1 MTGFTSITSTT
12 FVGAL
17 TGHASSDLALTGGTL
32 SGDLLFS
39 NPGATATR
47 QIRLQ
52 CADNDYGR
60 IAVGG
65 TASNSGYMEIATAD
79 DANEPIYVRQ
89 YSGVY
94 TTLNTT
100 LTLLDASHN
109 TTIPGRLTMSGG
121 QAINQILTGT
131 GTAASDKGSGVSPR
145 YFPARWT
152 FNTGRAAVDGDI
164 YTIKISVAGHTH
176 GVFMSVN
183 NGTKTGKMANTCIA
197 FWNLERTNV
206 ENTCKTIKTTIQG
219 THFKTSLQTGVFK
232 YGSSMLEI

>member
-1 MTGFTSITSTT
+1 M
-12 FVGAL
+12 
-17 TGHASSDLALTGGTL
+17 

-39 NPGATATR
+39 SPGATAIR

-79 DANEPIYVRQ
+79 DASEPIYVRQ

-100 LTLLDASHN
+100 LTLLDGSHN

-145 YFPARWT
+145 YFPA
-152 FNTGRAAVDGDI
+152 
-164 YTIKISVAGHTH
+164 K
-176 GVFMSVN
+176 
-183 NGTKTGKMANTCIA
+183 
-197 FWNLERTNV
+197 
-206 ENTCKTIKTTIQG
+206 
-219 THFKTSLQTGVFK
+219 
-232 YGSSMLEI
+232 